1 MGHGVHHPIDRPL
14 SASILVLGTAE
25 FRTSQLES
33 FLKTSELNAAAL
45 DWAVAQ
51 CEFGGCEEW
60 DGTLKGV
67 DSVSDI
73 EGKRFTPSTDWS
85 QGGPIIEREQIEVSP
100 MGDGE
105 WRAQIF
111 LVHGHQYFR
120 KYGPDPLTAA
130 MRCYVQHKLGD
141 TVEMPAALEE

>member
-1 MGHGVHHPIDRPL
+1 M
-14 SASILVLGTAE
+14 
-25 FRTSQLES
+25 
-33 FLKTSELNAAAL
+33 KTSELNAAAL
-45 DWAVAQ
+45 DWAVAKI
-51 CEFGGCEEW
+51 EYTNPVTLGGR
-60 DGTLKGV
+60 TLVVCKGV
-67 DSVSDI
+67 AFDYH
-73 EGKRFTPSTDWS
+73 PSTDWA

-111 LVHGHQYFR
+111 LVQGHQYFR